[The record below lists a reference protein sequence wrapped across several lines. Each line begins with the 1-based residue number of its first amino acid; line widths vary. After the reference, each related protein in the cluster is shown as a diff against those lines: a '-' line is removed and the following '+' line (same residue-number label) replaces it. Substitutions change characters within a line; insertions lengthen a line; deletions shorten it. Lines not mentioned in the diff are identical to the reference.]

1 MAINLSQLLN
11 KPGNVI
17 QVVGSTYST
26 NGSTTSTAFV
36 ASGITA
42 TITPTYTNSKILV
55 LSSGSNQA
63 SANENC
69 FITLYRNST
78 NLGPANG
85 MNITAPASVTYPA
98 NNPYSITYLDSPS
111 TTSSTTYT
119 LYYRCTNGVGV
130 NLPTS
135 NTLATITLL
144 EIAQ

>member
-26 NGSTTSTAFV
+26 NGSTTSTSFV
-36 ASGITA
+36 TSGITA
-42 TITPTYTNSKILV
+42 SITPTYSTSKILV
-55 LSSGSNQA
+55 LSSGSCAQLAN
-63 SANENC
+63 NENGY
-69 FITLYRNST
+69 ITLFRNST

-85 MNITAPASVTYPA
+85 YNVVGQSYGFYT
-98 NNPYSITYLDSPS
+98 PYSISVVDSPS

-119 LYYRCTNGVGV
+119 LYYRCVNGYGVG
-130 NLPTS
+130 LPVLST
-135 NTLATITLL
+135 TATITLL